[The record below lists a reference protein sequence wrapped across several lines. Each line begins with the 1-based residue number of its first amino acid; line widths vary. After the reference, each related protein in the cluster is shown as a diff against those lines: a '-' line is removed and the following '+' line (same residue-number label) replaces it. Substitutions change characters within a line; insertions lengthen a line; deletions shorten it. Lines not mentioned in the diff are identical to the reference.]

1 MPYIPN
7 RKRESAL
14 AEFDPIISI
23 ADRSDRCMA
32 QSVNQLGNTT
42 ATECGTSPGDTGGC
56 TVVSS
61 TDASYGTGFAA
72 AGGGVYVAEFATD
85 GIRVWFYSVRHH
97 SSRGTCM

>member
-1 MPYIPN
+1 
-7 RKRESAL
+7 
-14 AEFDPIISI
+14 
-23 ADRSDRCMA
+23 MA
-32 QSVNQLGNTT
+32 QSTSQLGNTT

-85 GIRVWFYSVRHH
+85 GIRVWFFSVRLLL
-97 SSRGTCM
+97 SILRNTNTGATIEG